1 MTVGRMVMTQ
11 SLTFGLAIAV
21 LVPTALQAAEPATP
35 TEMQTAESKSSSNA
49 ASIADRLIPNGP
61 LIDVLLKAYEAR
73 YLADWKKGDGA
84 SVEAEY
90 PGLYLASLT
99 EGKNI
104 YGATLTENLP
114 QLKAEFQ
121 QLIKSRLSFT
131 EIEQLHSFFQ
141 SETGA
146 RVMATIVNALSSG
159 GTGEQMQVHA
169 KEELRNTA
177 TAADT
182 AAIMNFTG
190 SNTFT
195 TLQQLRVDFRPA
207 IAAWHSEV
215 NAKAE
220 PLIKA
225 GIEAA
230 VQNHIDQ
237 LNGDKP

>member
-1 MTVGRMVMTQ
+1 MIK
-11 SLTFGLAIAV
+11 SLTLGLTFAIFVSPA
-21 LVPTALQAAEPATP
+21 LNASETAAPP
-35 TEMQTAESKSSSNA
+35 EMQADHLKSSSNA

-61 LIDVLLKAYEAR
+61 LIDALLNAYEAR
-73 YLADWKKGDGA
+73 YLADWKKDDGD

-99 EGKNI
+99 AGKNI
-104 YGATLTENLP
+104 YEATLAANLP
-114 QLKAEFQ
+114 HLKSQFEQLVQ
-121 QLIKSRLSFT
+121 SRLSLA
-131 EIEQLHSFFQ
+131 EIEQMHSFFQ
-141 SETGA
+141 SETGE
-146 RVMATIVNALSSG
+146 RVMATVVNTLPSG
-159 GTGEQMQVHA
+159 GTGEQMQAQA

-182 AAIMNFTG
+182 AAIMNFTE

-195 TLQQLRVDFRPA
+195 TLRQLRIDFRPA

-215 NAKAE
+215 NAKAQ
-220 PLIKA
+220 PLIQV

-237 LNGDKP
+237 LNGDKQ